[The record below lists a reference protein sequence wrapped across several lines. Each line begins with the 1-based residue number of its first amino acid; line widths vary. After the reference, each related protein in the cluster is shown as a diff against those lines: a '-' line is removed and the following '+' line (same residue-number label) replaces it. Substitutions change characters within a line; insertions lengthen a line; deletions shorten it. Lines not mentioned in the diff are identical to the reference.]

1 MRKKLKQPKSN
12 MPSAVDPTPG
22 DAIQITP
29 ADSASVVKAK
39 TTRPRVQKH
48 LATAAVADPAA
59 DAETIDMPQVIPQA
73 TAMQTA
79 MALDLID
86 MPEAEMNTVAVG
98 VMAAVPPM
106 PPELAA
112 LIDEI
117 NSRFCDLKRLAKAAT
132 CIGVELG
139 ERLGDLFD
147 HAPNGEWNVL
157 VGRTAVHVA
166 DAAAL
171 VVFAEDRHAL
181 VERLSPVHDV
191 PLREVLMNLTTLAN
205 ALALTSS
212 SQQQTNS
219 DRRAEQET
227 DIRAKGA
234 VVGASAPIW
243 TPSAGA
249 TS

>member
-1 MRKKLKQPKSN
+1 
-12 MPSAVDPTPG
+12 
-22 DAIQITP
+22 
-29 ADSASVVKAK
+29 
-39 TTRPRVQKH
+39 
-48 LATAAVADPAA
+48 
-59 DAETIDMPQVIPQA
+59 
-73 TAMQTA
+73 
-79 MALDLID
+79 
-86 MPEAEMNTVAVG
+86 MNTIAAG
-98 VMAAVPPM
+98 VTAAVPPV

-112 LIDEI
+112 LMDEI
-117 NSRFCDLKRLAKAAT
+117 NSLFCGLKRMAKAAT
-132 CIGVELG
+132 RTGVELG

-157 VGRTAVHVA
+157 VGRTALHVA

-171 VVFAEDRHAL
+171 IVFSEDRYAL

-191 PLREVLMNLTTLAN
+191 PLREALTHLTTLAS

-219 DRRAEQET
+219 DLRAEQET

-249 TS
+249 TA